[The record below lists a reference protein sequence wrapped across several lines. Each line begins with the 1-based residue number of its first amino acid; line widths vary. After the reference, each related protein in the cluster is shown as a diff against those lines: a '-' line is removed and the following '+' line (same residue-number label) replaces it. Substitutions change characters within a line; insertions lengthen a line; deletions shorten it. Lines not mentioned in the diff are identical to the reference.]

1 MFDPQRRLD
10 ASAPFIVRGHSRQ
23 RREAA
28 MPGILRTGS
37 AALFAFV
44 ALGLG
49 SGASVRA
56 QSFSAITAEQRA
68 RIERHVAAESRPSV
82 AVPLNFNLAVG
93 ATLPPG
99 VELYWMSPAVEL
111 NRYRYAVVDG
121 RTLIVVPYTRRI
133 VAILD

>member
-1 MFDPQRRLD
+1 MLDLYHRL
-10 ASAPFIVRGHSRQ
+10 AVSAPSIVDVRSRQ
-23 RREAA
+23 MREAA
-28 MPGILRTGS
+28 TPRILRASS
-37 AALFAFV
+37 ALLALI
-44 ALGLG
+44 ALWLG
-49 SGASVRA
+49 SGAGVHA
-56 QSFSAITAEQRA
+56 QSFSAIMADQRA
-68 RIERHVAAESRPSV
+68 RIEQHVAAESRPSV
-82 AVPLNFNLAVG
+82 AAPLDFSLAVG

>member
-1 MFDPQRRLD
+1 MLDLHRRLD
-10 ASAPFIVRGHSRQ
+10 ASAPFIARVQ

-44 ALGLG
+44 GLG
-49 SGASVRA
+49 SGAGVRA

-82 AVPLNFNLAVG
+82 AVPLNFDLAVG